1 VEAMTAFRKGISHEK
16 IPPFFAVARN
26 SRSGPLKF
34 EESPAKGLDLAFLA
48 TASRP
53 YRYPFEKSGHGR
65 NVSTKEPMQTP
76 LNDIKLDDFVKGL
89 TERRFRCQ
97 GENKSSLQNPG
108 LSFIFPH
115 QRKTNGSNSQGDPL
129 LSGYLKI
136 VERKIREAVEKGEF
150 DNLPGKGKPLVLED
164 DSHVPEDLRIAY
176 RILKNADCL
185 PPEIQEKKE
194 IMQMEDLLASIPDDL
209 ERYKL
214 IKKINYRIMKLN
226 MSAKR
231 SPLLE
236 EKQIYFKK
244 LIDKFAQK

>member
-1 VEAMTAFRKGISHEK
+1 M
-16 IPPFFAVARN
+16 
-26 SRSGPLKF
+26 
-34 EESPAKGLDLAFLA
+34 
-48 TASRP
+48 
-53 YRYPFEKSGHGR
+53 
-65 NVSTKEPMQTP
+65 
-76 LNDIKLDDFVKGL
+76 
-89 TERRFRCQ
+89 
-97 GENKSSLQNPG
+97 
-108 LSFIFPH
+108 
-115 QRKTNGSNSQGDPL
+115 

-226 MSAKR
+226 MSTKR

-236 EKQIYFKK
+236 EKQLYFKK
-244 LIDKFAQK
+244 LIDKLAQK